1 MRGLPSDSGTRLQQ
15 AASYLR
21 EDALMTIPVI
31 AAAIITGL
39 IRRKPRIS
47 KRGGMR
53 ILRYH

>member
-1 MRGLPSDSGTRLQQ
+1 
-15 AASYLR
+15 LR